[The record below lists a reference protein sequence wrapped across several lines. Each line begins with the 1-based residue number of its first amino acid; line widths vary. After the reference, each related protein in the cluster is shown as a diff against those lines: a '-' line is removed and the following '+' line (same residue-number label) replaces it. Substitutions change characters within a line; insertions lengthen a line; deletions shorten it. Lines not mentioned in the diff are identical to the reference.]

1 MSNVKAVD
9 KEDGDLTNKVKH
21 KGDVDTSKPGTYI
34 VDYSVVDSQGG
45 NATATQTVIVEGNGE
60 ILDLKPTL
68 TVPTATTIHVGDSF
82 DPLEKVL
89 AIDKEDGD
97 LTSKVKL
104 NGEMNTSKAGTY
116 VLTYTVT
123 DSVGNEVH
131 AIQKVLVKDKDTS
144 KAKGIT
150 NNSNNGN
157 IPNSINSDK
166 KESTYKELPNTGAS
180 TTNSTTMGIW
190 MVIAGTVLTL
200 VRKFRKI

>member
-1 MSNVKAVD
+1 M
-9 KEDGDLTNKVKH
+9 
-21 KGDVDTSKPGTYI
+21 
-34 VDYSVVDSQGG
+34 
-45 NATATQTVIVEGNGE
+45 
-60 ILDLKPTL
+60 
-68 TVPTATTIHVGDSF
+68 
-82 DPLEKVL
+82 EKVL

-150 NNSNNGN
+150 NNGN

-180 TTNSTTMGIW
+180 TTNSATMGIW

-200 VRKFRKI
+200 ARKFRKI